1 MTPDRKRNLAVW
13 GVILAIL
20 GLLKTLPLA
29 LEHFTEMAPP
39 TKIYYAALP
48 PGAVVL
54 LVGAVILL
62 LRPQAST
69 MLWILCGAAAA
80 LFVNQAAGVLC
91 NTIVCFGAG

>member
-1 MTPDRKRNLAVW
+1 
-13 GVILAIL
+13 
-20 GLLKTLPLA
+20 
-29 LEHFTEMAPP
+29 
-39 TKIYYAALP
+39 
-48 PGAVVL
+48 VL